1 MDETAGRNCLEHFFM
16 VLLQVFT
23 VVVRGCILH
32 SAFLGDAESL
42 FLVCLL
48 CVLSVKIHRA
58 GKAGHL
64 QDCLR

>member
-1 MDETAGRNCLEHFFM
+1 M